1 MKKLSELFKK
11 LLDKFKSFEKKI
23 RIAIIVVG
31 ITVLIAI
38 ISAIVLSSS
47 GNYSELFSDLD
58 AADSQTIVSKLEEA
72 KVEYKI
78 EGNSILVDSTQRDKL
93 RMEYSPELSTAS
105 KGYELMDTG
114 SSFGMT
120 DEEFNIKKVRMIQG
134 ELEKG
139 IKSLE
144 QVKNC
149 KVTITPATDSVFVED
164 VKPGKAGVVLEL
176 NPGTKMT
183 DEQVKAIVAFLSVST
198 ENIPKE
204 NIEVIDTKGNLLTKN
219 SSGEGDGTVV
229 GAETIK
235 SGYGLETDYEKNLV
249 KKVIAL
255 LEPVVGKNKVQAEVN
270 VDFNFDSTKVSEYEV
285 DPSKAL
291 ISQQTSKEYNKNNDG
306 TTSQSPVDNNM
317 SNTISG
323 DTTSTTSGKDSQ
335 TNNFDH
341 STKKTETEKAPG
353 EIKRM
358 TVSVFVD
365 GILDAGT
372 QTAFEDAIKAATGF
386 DTERQDQISLVGM
399 NFDPTISEEA
409 QAQVDAY
416 NEQVAT
422 EERNRLILY
431 GLIGLGVVIAIVVL
445 ILIFKPKREHKNKKD
460 KLLDVVIGDEN
471 GLEAESEAIKY
482 TPINFNNENESS
494 HIESE
499 IKKYA
504 TEKPEQVAEIIKSWL
519 SDNER

>member
-1 MKKLSELFKK
+1 MKKLSEVFKK
-11 LLDKFKSFEKKI
+11 LSDKFKSFGKKTK
-23 RIAIIVVG
+23 IAIIIAG

-38 ISAIVLSSS
+38 IYAIVLSSS
-47 GNYSELFSDLD
+47 GNYTELFSDLD

-72 KVEYKI
+72 KVNYKI
-78 EGNSILVDSTQRDKL
+78 VGNSILVDSAQRDKL

-149 KVTITPATDSVFVED
+149 KVTITPATDSVFVTD
-164 VKPGKAGVVLEL
+164 AKPGKAGVVLEL
-176 NPGTKMT
+176 NPGTKLT

-219 SSGEGDGTVV
+219 SSGDGTVV
-229 GAETIK
+229 GAETIQ
-235 SGYGLETDYEKNLV
+235 SGYGLETEYEKNLV
-249 KKVIAL
+249 KKIIAL

-285 DPSKAL
+285 DPNKAL

-306 TTSQSPVDNNM
+306 TASQSPVDNNM
-317 SNTISG
+317 SNTISEG
-323 DTTSTTSGKDSQ
+323 TTSTTSGKDSQ

-341 STKKTETEKAPG
+341 STKKTEIEKAPG

-365 GILDAGT
+365 GLLDSST
-372 QTAFEDAIKAATGF
+372 QTAFEDAVKAATGF
-386 DTERQDQISLVGM
+386 DKERQDQISLVGM

-416 NEQVAT
+416 NQQVAT
-422 EERNRLILY
+422 DERNKLILY
-431 GLIGLGVVIAIVVL
+431 GAIGLGVIIVISVL
-445 ILIFKPKREHKNKKD
+445 ILVFKPKRERKTKKE

-471 GLEAESEAIKY
+471 RLEEGSEAIKY
-482 TPINFNNENESS
+482 TPINFDNENESS
-494 HIESE
+494 HIEKE